1 MTGMQR
7 RLRRLEERFRGPVE
21 NEWARRVTARL
32 EAARRR
38 SGVPPP
44 PAERLAQIRGM
55 SIVEIL
61 QGGQATD
68 ASRQLLPCRA
78 DSHFPFRR
86 AADI

>member
-1 MTGMQR
+1 MTGMER

-21 NEWARRVTARL
+21 SELARRVTARL

-38 SGVPPP
+38 YGVPPP

-61 QGGQATD
+61 HAG
-68 ASRQLLPCRA
+68 
-78 DSHFPFRR
+78 RR
-86 AADI
+86 RTHANSCLAAACPAIL